1 MKKILLVLVV
11 VLAGFAASAQ
21 KSAAVSSKA
30 LETGKTTGKYLFV
43 LPADITSKQVD
54 DVKGYYKD
62 YFTINFNEMKH
73 EATVVLSKNEEMN
86 RRVILRFLSSLGMR
100 TVTVE
105 GTDRT
110 LDEFYENNL
119 K

>member
-21 KSAAVSSKA
+21 KSAAVSSKS
-30 LETGKTTGKYLFV
+30 LETGKSTGKYLFAF
-43 LPADITSKQVD
+43 PADITAKQVD
-54 DVKGYYKD
+54 DVKAYYKD
-62 YFTINFNEMKH
+62 YFTVGFNEMKH
-73 EATVVLSKNEEMN
+73 EATVTLTKNEEMN

-100 TVTVE
+100 NVNVE
-105 GTDRT
+105 GTEKT